1 MPIESPISDKMH
13 MQPLRIG
20 ACTLAVF
27 GQLAWGD
34 VQSSADIAVEDPIS
48 LVGNTAYAARARSV
62 TPTTLMQG

>member
-1 MPIESPISDKMH
+1 MH
-13 MQPLRIG
+13 LV
-20 ACTLAVF
+20 AVF

-62 TPTTLMQG
+62 TPTTLMQD